1 MRVERVLTSVLL
13 VLVLATTGCN
23 FGCDPLLTPGIRV
36 TVLDSISN
44 KRLGVN
50 NVTVVAIHGT
60 FADTARV
67 GADGRFAA
75 TVERPGTYRVQVT
88 APGYS
93 PWQQQGVR
101 VEAPGDCGNPD
112 RTIELTARMRSA
124 D

>member
-1 MRVERVLTSVLL
+1 MRVERILASVLL
-13 VLVLATTGCN
+13 LLALATTGCN
-23 FGCDPLLTPGIRV
+23 VDCDPLLPPGIRV

-44 KRLGVN
+44 QRLGMYN
-50 NVTVVAIHGT
+50 FTVVAIHGT
-60 FADTARV
+60 SVDTALV

-101 VEAPGDCGNPD
+101 VEATGECG
-112 RTIELTARMRSA
+112 
-124 D
+124 